1 MTSQTR
7 VPVRRTAKLYIG
19 GEFPR
24 SESGRSYEVF
34 SHDGRLLARAAR
46 ASRKDLRDAV
56 RSARA
61 AQPEWAGK
69 TAYNRGQILYRVAEL
84 MEGRRAQFESELAD
98 AGAEDP
104 ARGASAAIDRWVWYA
119 GWADKIGQV
128 LGSTNPV
135 AGPYFNFTIPEPTG
149 VVGIVAP
156 PEQSLLGL
164 VSRLAPAVVSGN
176 TTVVLAS
183 ERSPLPAV
191 TLGEVLSTSDVPGGV
206 VNLLTGLTS
215 ELVPWL
221 AGHMDVNA
229 IDVTGVPED
238 LLPQAEGL
246 SAENVKRV
254 HRAPQ
259 ADPFSDEAQSPFEIT
274 ALMEFKTVWHPM
286 GA

>member
-84 MEGRRAQFESELAD
+84 LEGRRAQFESELAD

-104 ARGASAAIDRWVWYA
+104 ARA
-119 GWADKIGQV
+119 
-128 LGSTNPV
+128 
-135 AGPYFNFTIPEPTG
+135 
-149 VVGIVAP
+149 
-156 PEQSLLGL
+156 
-164 VSRLAPAVVSGN
+164 
-176 TTVVLAS
+176 
-183 ERSPLPAV
+183 
-191 TLGEVLSTSDVPGGV
+191 
-206 VNLLTGLTS
+206 
-215 ELVPWL
+215 
-221 AGHMDVNA
+221 
-229 IDVTGVPED
+229 
-238 LLPQAEGL
+238 
-246 SAENVKRV
+246 
-254 HRAPQ
+254 
-259 ADPFSDEAQSPFEIT
+259 
-274 ALMEFKTVWHPM
+274 
-286 GA
+286 

>member
-1 MTSQTR
+1 MSAR
-7 VPVRRTAKLYIG
+7 VPIRRTAKLYVG

-34 SHDGRLLARAAR
+34 SHDGALLARAAR

-56 RSARA
+56 RAARA
-61 AQPEWAGK
+61 AQPGWAGK

-84 MEGRRAQFESELAD
+84 MEGRRAQFEAELTD
-98 AGAEDP
+98 AGAKDP
-104 ARGASAAIDRWVWYA
+104 ARGVSAAIDRWVWYA

-156 PEQSLLGL
+156 QDQSLLGL

-176 TTVVLAS
+176 TAVVLAS
-183 ERSPLPAV
+183 EKSPLPAV
-191 TLGEVLSTSDVPGGV
+191 SLGEVLATSDVPGGV
-206 VNLLTGLTS
+206 VNLLTGFTA

-229 IDVTGVPED
+229 IDVMGVPED
-238 LLPQAEGL
+238 LLPQVEELA
-246 SAENVKRV
+246 AENVKRV
-254 HRAPQ
+254 HRGPSG
-259 ADPFSDEAQSPFEIT
+259 DPFAPDAQSPYEII

>member
-1 MTSQTR
+1 MSAR
-7 VPVRRTAKLYIG
+7 VPVRRTAKLYVG

-56 RSARA
+56 RAARS
-61 AQPEWAGK
+61 AQPGWAGK

-84 MEGRRAQFESELAD
+84 MEGRRAQFEAELAD
-98 AGAEDP
+98 AGAKDP
-104 ARGASAAIDRWVWYA
+104 ARGVSASIDRWVWYA

-128 LGSTNPV
+128 LGGTNPV
-135 AGPYFNFTIPEPTG
+135 AGPYFNFTVPEPTG

-156 PEQSLLGL
+156 PDQSLLGL
-164 VSRLAPAVVSGN
+164 VSRLAPAAVSGN
-176 TTVVLAS
+176 ATVVLAS

-191 TLGEVLSTSDVPGGV
+191 SLAEVLATSDVPGGV
-206 VNLLTGLTS
+206 VNLLTGSTK

-229 IDVTGVPED
+229 MDVTGVPEE
-238 LLPQAEGL
+238 LLPEVERLA
-246 SAENVKRV
+246 AENVKRL
-254 HRAPQ
+254 HRGPD
-259 ADPFSDEAQSPFEIT
+259 ADPFSAEAQGPYEVT
-274 ALMEFKTVWHPM
+274 ALMEFKTVWHPI